1 MKFNISYYII
11 KTNGK
16 RVQWD
21 KLVVQMTIEKI
32 IINKIGA
39 INNLEVDKFKD
50 NIIIFQGVNASG
62 KTTALAAIYSLFT
75 DIILFNN
82 DNTIICDNSF
92 VEIHLKNGEAKYKLK
107 KNFGTANLKY
117 QLNCDCS
124 FGTLSQTKFF
134 NAYYFNLEK
143 LKYNFTVSQYTR
155 ALNFMK
161 KYEFNL
167 FNLSYENA
175 STKLLSGG
183 VVAIL
188 NIFYYLSY
196 IPNDSV
202 VLADAIF
209 SRMDRYSVNLLLNL
223 FKKMTHIQFVL
234 AENPYL
240 QFDENVQVN
249 YLSYNTEKT
258 NSFSVNYENVST
270 TKINEEGL
278 DDKNTI
284 ILAKYKKGITVEEDE
299 NYEIEY
305 KSIKGQNPCN
315 SILSAAEQYIVS
327 YLNSPKVGEGII
339 KWGIED
345 NGAVSGVQLTRK
357 DRDEIRKGIQ
367 NQINNITP
375 PLTSDICDLQFNEV
389 LDRSNKVLDGVF
401 VVELKVKHIYSTTLF
416 STAKGEV
423 YIKKDGVKQKL
434 APYQVQLEVLRRNG
448 IK

>member
-1 MKFNISYYII
+1 
-11 KTNGK
+11 
-16 RVQWD
+16 
-21 KLVVQMTIEKI
+21 MTIERI

-39 INNLEVDKFKD
+39 INNIEIDKFKD

-62 KTTALAAIYSLFT
+62 KTTVLAAIHSLFT
-75 DIILFNN
+75 DIKLFKFN
-82 DNTIICDNSF
+82 DSDSCDDSF
-92 VEIHLKNGEAKYKLK
+92 VELHLKNGEDIYKLK
-107 KNFGTANLKY
+107 RSFKTSNLNY

-124 FGTLSQTKFF
+124 FGTLSQKKFF
-134 NAYYFNLEK
+134 NAYYFSLER
-143 LKYNFTVSQYTR
+143 LKNNFTISQYTR
-155 ALNFMK
+155 ALGFMK
-161 KYEFNL
+161 KYELNL

-175 STKLLSGG
+175 SAKLLSGG
-183 VVAIL
+183 KLALL

-196 IPNDSV
+196 IPNNSL

-209 SRMDRYSVNLLLNL
+209 SRLDKYSVDLLLNL
-223 FKKMTHIQFVL
+223 FRKMTHIQFIL
-234 AENPYL
+234 AENPHL

-249 YLSYNTEKT
+249 FLSYNIEKT
-258 NSFSVNYENVST
+258 NNLSVNYENIFT

-284 ILAKYKKGITVEEDE
+284 ILAKYKKGITVEEEE

-315 SILSAAEQYIVS
+315 SILGVAEQYIVS

-339 KWGIED
+339 KWGIDD
-345 NGAVSGVQLTRK
+345 NGVVSGVQLTRK

-389 LDRSNKVLDGVF
+389 LDNSNKVLYSVF
-401 VVELKVKHIYSTTLF
+401 VVELKVRHIYSTTLF

-448 IK
+448 INLI